1 MSKNTETKSRTAG
14 DSTSELEVANISAHG
29 LWLYWDGTEHFLP
42 YDDFPWFRE
51 ANVGQI
57 VNVEAVSS
65 THAYWPDLD
74 VDLSLDSIERP
85 EKYPL
90 KSRGG
95 KAASQD

>member
-1 MSKNTETKSRTAG
+1 M
-14 DSTSELEVANISAHG
+14 ANISAHG

-95 KAASQD
+95 KSTSQD